1 MKRSISLKT
10 GLLSIIVSCWLMPIL
25 IVVVLSAVLFDSSY
39 RQKVYEEMDAS
50 MGSAMRQVQ
59 MQLEGAITD
68 SKAVSYDGV
77 IREAHKA
84 YLADRDRADLYRRTN
99 EYLSQ
104 SFFMKSQYQA
114 VSIHYWNA
122 ETNVNSYYFT
132 SGTAGYELL
141 NQCRENV
148 PAILSA
154 MEDADTKILFLPLGD
169 KLCMTRNLVDA
180 NFEPYATIVMM
191 LDVDVLLRPLQVISR
206 SEAMRI
212 CIDDTELFIED
223 GAVRFQPLSQQE
235 WDMDYRAEADGH
247 TLLVETRVKQYD
259 VWAENPWLFWSV
271 LSVALLVLP
280 LLAVMIGLFYRH
292 VTKPVETLV
301 DANTQVESGMRG
313 YSIDQAAPN
322 AEFAMLYSH
331 FNTMSAEMKKQF
343 EQSYLEQQAAQRA
356 RIKALQSQINPH
368 FLNNSLEIINWE
380 ARLAGND
387 RISAMI
393 EALSTM
399 LGAALDRDDRT
410 QIPLSEELGYVDAYL
425 YIIRERLGGHLVVSR
440 EMDSEMEQVMIPRL
454 ILQPI
459 VENAVEHDIV
469 ENRGGTLIL
478 RAYTQAGDVVLE
490 VEHNGTMSQA
500 DRESISRLLSLEPGR
515 KGQVGLK
522 NVYQRLQLLYKD
534 AGSLTLEE
542 TEPGTILARIRFPL
556 ALPGNA
562 NGTRM
567 DKKSQG
573 EQLC

>member
-1 MKRSISLKT
+1 MKRRISLKT
-10 GLLSIIVSCWLMPIL
+10 GLLSIIVSCWLMPIF
-25 IVVVLSAVLFDSSY
+25 IVVVLSAVLFGSSY
-39 RQKVYEEMDAS
+39 RQTVYDEMNTS
-50 MGSAMRQVQ
+50 MDSAMRQVQ
-59 MQLEGAITD
+59 LQLEVAIAD
-68 SKAVSYDGV
+68 SKAVSYDGD
-77 IREAHKA
+77 IQEAYRT

-114 VSIHYWNA
+114 VSIHYWDA

-154 MEDADTKILFLPLGD
+154 MADADTKILFLPMGD
-169 KLCMTRNLVDA
+169 RLCMARNLVDV
-180 NFEPYATIVMM
+180 NFNPYATIVMM
-191 LDVDVLLRPLQVISR
+191 LDLDVLLRPMAAITR

-212 CIDDTELFIED
+212 SMDDAVLFLED
-223 GAVRFQPLSQQE
+223 DAVHLADRPLWEGDLS
-235 WDMDYRAEADGH
+235 YRAQADGH
-247 TLLVETRVKQYD
+247 SLLVETRVRQYD
-259 VWAENPWLFWSV
+259 LWDENPWLFWSV
-271 LSVALLVLP
+271 LSVAMLVLP
-280 LLAVMIGLFYRH
+280 LLTVMISLFYRH
-292 VTKPVETLV
+292 ITRPMETLV
-301 DANTQVESGMRG
+301 EANSQVEAGQRG
-313 YSIDQAAPN
+313 YAIPQAAPN

-331 FNTMSAEMKKQF
+331 FNTMSEELKRQF
-343 EQSYLEQQAAQRA
+343 EQSYLEQQATQKA
-356 RIKALQSQINPH
+356 RMKALQSQINPH

-380 ARLAGND
+380 ARLAGNE

-425 YIIRERLGGHLVVSR
+425 YIIRERLGGNLTVTR
-440 EMDSEMEQVMIPRL
+440 DMDSAMEQVMIPRL

-469 ENRGGTLIL
+469 NNRGGTLTL
-478 RAYTQAGDVVLE
+478 RAYTNEGNVVLE

-500 DRESISRLLSLEPGR
+500 DREAIARLLSPESAE
-515 KGQVGLK
+515 KGQVGLR
-522 NVYQRLQLLYKD
+522 NVYQRLRLLYRD

-542 TEPGTILARIRFPL
+542 VSQGTILARICFPI

-562 NGTRM
+562 NGTKM

-573 EQLC
+573 EHL